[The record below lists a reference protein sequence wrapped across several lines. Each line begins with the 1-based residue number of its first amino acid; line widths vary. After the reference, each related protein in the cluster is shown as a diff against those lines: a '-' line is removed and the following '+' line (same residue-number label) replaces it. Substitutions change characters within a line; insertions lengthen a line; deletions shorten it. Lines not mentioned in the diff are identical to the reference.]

1 MKLNIE
7 KMSLAELTELNAKV
21 TAELPKAR
29 AREVAAARTE
39 IEKSLATR
47 GMKLGDV
54 FDAKP
59 SKPRGR
65 PAKSSAPKW
74 RHPETGATWG
84 GRGRR
89 PKNFDEATW
98 QKAA

>member
-7 KMSLAELTELNAKV
+7 KMGLKELTELKAKV
-21 TAELPKAR
+21 DAELPRAKDREASAAR
-29 AREVAAARTE
+29 AE
-39 IEKSLATR
+39 IEAMLATR
-47 GMKLGDV
+47 GFKLNDV
-54 FDAKP
+54 VDATRTPK
-59 SKPRGR
+59 K

-74 RHPETGATWG
+74 THPETGATWG